1 MPHRKLIMVTSLH
14 HFFELNATLVFFGY
28 GLVFFVLGLA
38 VALQS
43 RRHSRLEMAG
53 GMGWLAAFGL
63 THGFFEWG
71 LVFIPIQATYLAEPV
86 ITLFNVLHVVL
97 LALSFTFLFQFGAEM
112 LHKRW
117 RRVVAIPLLVAAA
130 WMLWFVMPGFTRT
143 AGAEQWHQQAS
154 IWARYL
160 IGFPAG
166 IAAAAGL
173 RYQAERNIKPMNLKQ
188 IYNTLRV
195 AGMAILAY
203 AVFGGLVVPAADFFP
218 ASVLNEQVVMQ
229 RIGIPV
235 PVFRSITGLIL
246 AVAIIR
252 ALEVFDLEVDHLIE
266 QMGIERNL
274 RQERER
280 IGRELHDST
289 IQTIYTAGLLVES
302 AHQKLPGSSAEAKRL
317 ERSMDVLNE
326 AIAGLRA
333 YVDDLRPVPAESSL
347 AGAIEALVRDER
359 IASLVDVQLD
369 LGLPEKAGFNPVRIP
384 HVLAILGEALSNTAR
399 HSQAQ
404 RVKVSALKHGEQF
417 SLVIEDDGQGYENA
431 SRNRGYGLRNM
442 RDRARL
448 LGGSLAIDSRPGGGT
463 RVTLSA
469 PWQEEE

>member
-1 MPHRKLIMVTSLH
+1 MVTSLH

-71 LVFIPIQATYLAEPV
+71 LVFIPVQATYLAEPV
-86 ITLFNVLHVVL
+86 IVLFDSLHAVL
-97 LALSFTFLFQFGAEM
+97 LALSFTFLFQFGVEM

-117 RRVVAIPLLVAAA
+117 RRIVAIPLLVMVA
-130 WMLWFVMPGFTRT
+130 WMLWFVMPGF
-143 AGAEQWHQQAS
+143 GASSSPEQWHQQAS

-166 IAAAAGL
+166 ITAATGL
-173 RYQAERNIKPMNLKQ
+173 RYQAEHNIKPMNLKQ
-188 IYNTLRV
+188 IYKTLRV
-195 AGMAILAY
+195 AGVAILAY
-203 AVFGGLVVPAADFFP
+203 AVFGGLVVPAGDFFP
-218 ASVLNEQVVMQ
+218 ARVLNEEVFME
-229 RIGIPV
+229 RSGIPV
-235 PVFRSITGLIL
+235 AVFRSITGLIL
-246 AVAIIR
+246 TVAIIR

-266 QMGIERNL
+266 QTGIERNL

-302 AHQKLPGSSAEAKRL
+302 TFQKLPSNSAEAKRL

-333 YVDDLRPVPAESSL
+333 YIDDLRPLAADSSL
-347 AGAIEALVRDER
+347 ADAIQALVTDEGM
-359 IASLVDVQLD
+359 ASLVNVQLELD
-369 LGLPEKAGFNPVRIP
+369 LPEKASFSPVRTP
-384 HVLAILGEALSNTAR
+384 HILAILGEALSNTAR
-399 HSQAQ
+399 HSQAHQ
-404 RVKVSALKHGEQF
+404 VKVSAYKHGDQF
-417 SLVIEDDGQGYENA
+417 SLVIEDDGRGYMDA
-431 SRNRGYGLRNM
+431 SNNSGYGLRNM

-448 LGGSLAIDSRPGGGT
+448 LGGSLAIDTQPGRGT
-463 RVTLSA
+463 RVTLTA